1 MARTPSA
8 TPDIVARPTLIFLF
22 GLVVGIVAW
31 WLLPGIDLSGMVLL
45 AIRVLGGILMAGW
58 IALGIWS
65 ARAMQRAGTIPDLST
80 PVAALVRDGPYR
92 YSRNPIYLAIALL
105 YLGINL
111 LLSNL
116 WGVILLPLWLA
127 IVNRGVILPEERYL
141 DERFG
146 EAYRAYR
153 KRVRRWL

>member
-1 MARTPSA
+1 
-8 TPDIVARPTLIFLF
+8 
-22 GLVVGIVAW
+22 
-31 WLLPGIDLSGMVLL
+31 
-45 AIRVLGGILMAGW
+45 MAGW